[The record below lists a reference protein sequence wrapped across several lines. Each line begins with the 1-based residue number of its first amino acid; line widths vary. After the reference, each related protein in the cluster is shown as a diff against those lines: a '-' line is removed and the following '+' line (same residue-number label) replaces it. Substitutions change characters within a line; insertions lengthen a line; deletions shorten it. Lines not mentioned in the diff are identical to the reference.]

1 MLRDGQWHDMDE
13 IASRAR
19 LSPLKMQI
27 MTEFLAKY
35 NFVQLDRK
43 NFRIKISRRMA
54 EFFHS
59 ISAFSIKENS

>member
-19 LSPLKMQI
+19 LSPIKMQI

-35 NFVQLDRK
+35 NFVQFDRE
-43 NFRIKISRRMA
+43 NSRIKISRRMA
-54 EFFHS
+54 EFFHA
-59 ISAFSIKENS
+59 ISAFSVKESS